1 MNKFSTATAG
11 IVTLL
16 AAGALATG
24 AVAEQ
29 MPTTPQTRAAPPA
42 ATAPAATSPATAGAV
57 TFIDK
62 KATGQRLA
70 SNLIGMTVRG
80 PGDETLGEIDDV
92 VVDDSGRV
100 VGTVIGV
107 GGFLGV
113 GEKDVAVPYET
124 VEFIGSGEDAHAVLN
139 KTKDQ
144 LKAAPTFKAEAPAT
158 TGSAKPA
165 AR

>member
-1 MNKFSTATAG
+1 MNKFSATTAG
-11 IVTLL
+11 IAALL
-16 AAGALATG
+16 AAGALTTG
-24 AVAEQ
+24 AIAEQ
-29 MPTTPQTRAAPPA
+29 MPTTPQTRMETPA
-42 ATAPAATSPATAGAV
+42 ATPNTAASPATGGAV
-57 TFIDK
+57 TFIDQ
-62 KATGQRLA
+62 KASGQRLA

-80 PGDETLGEIDDV
+80 PGDEILGEIDDV
-92 VVDDSGRV
+92 VVDESGRV

-124 VEFIGSGEDAHAVLN
+124 MSFMGSGDDAHAVLN

-144 LKAAPTFKAEAPAT
+144 LKAAPTFKAEEPAT

-165 AR
+165 AH